1 MLFPC
6 GWPKSYFAFPSSYG
20 HDEIVSCLSRPRSS
34 TFIWSTTFVVSKRA
48 VQLWA
53 ATENPFKLGQKFLP
67 PSELLRIGPQLTAE
81 WNPALSSGVTLTSKG
96 WIVLYT
102 LTPSTKK
109 LTNRT
114 DAIGPISEA
123 FVTRIEILVTIQL
136 FANSIG
142 NCMVRKGAHLLIGTA
157 DGMLQC
163 YDWNNM
169 LRNLKN
175 TNYEFEDNEQ
185 VPEWYLGSVEISG
198 NSEWSPKSSSPSQVF
213 DSDSALGTI
222 RSRGAVVDLDYSEK
236 SSKLSITFEDGSTGF
251 CNTDNLTIHELRITH
266 WITPPSD
273 GSVQYKVTCARIGDQ
288 ANLLAVGCTD
298 GTVLLFPLN
307 QSNLECLRELTL
319 KDWGH
324 GSEIT
329 GPVGDIRW
337 NGDCSA
343 FAVGF
348 RHRGLVV
355 WTPSGCRLMCSL
367 PQTPLKS
374 NSSIPPLSEAESPL
388 AKLSTSTCQD
398 GGEIPTLEWGVS
410 VLCWTFNGF
419 RLWVGQTARAR
430 EIWEVKFVRSF
441 SGRHRISQPTE
452 EVSYDI
458 RELREVYLLYGDD
471 RILLISELASDES
484 VMSDPE
490 VFSGISTSQLVV
502 RHVLVPQDYITQNWP
517 IRFASI
523 SSDGAE
529 IAIAGTHGLA
539 IYNRRSEKWK
549 LFGDVSQ
556 EQSLSV
562 KLLTWME
569 QVVVVCA
576 ESENGKSE
584 LLFFPSFH
592 LDFGSMLL
600 RHEIPF
606 QPVAMDCLDRF
617 ILVASSPVQLTL
629 FECEIEGEV
638 TRSGKPKAS
647 IITRRELELCNL
659 ENPLTTISLTRTPGS
674 LTQAPDHCVLLRWG
688 GIMTLLD
695 LGRGV
700 EQVLA
705 NEIECFWL
713 SDVARIQDVHEP
725 SLTLPTS
732 VSADTMTPS
741 SQRKQT
747 VNLVEMPWWA
757 YGVRGMELWFPS
769 SLAEPISPR
778 ASPSRDQMLIGQL
791 DPELEFDREVYPVGI
806 SLADAAIIGVS
817 QRLIRPSASSSIS
830 ASLPCFSLIPDTQPV
845 LPCLLRRLL
854 QRGAEQEARLLAKKH
869 QKLGLHFSKSLEWL
883 LFTALEIEAGATK
896 TSNKR
901 SSNLNIEEEQQPS
914 GVSMLSLATSLV
926 KEFPQYPDVV
936 VSVARKTDTQLWP
949 LLFDAVGRPSEILD
963 ILLTQGVPHSAACLL
978 VVIDKMEGGVLAKA
992 LSLQVLKAA
1001 LNNSEYDLVAEVIR
1015 YAVSQSDLDL
1025 IFTKD
1030 QEEENEST
1038 PLEQSGLS
1046 SWWTWMWNSSNVENS
1061 SSKDNRPVVLSG
1073 VSYEA
1078 TKCIDEH
1085 VRFLLDFGRLKP
1097 LAALGKSLASL
1108 GGGLPALLSYR
1119 HSKDGMN
1126 DEVTKESVLSALS
1139 TVRTEMTGPSFED
1152 DADLLLETCQHAY
1165 SLSWS
1170 FALALF
1176 LHHIP
1181 VIVSFKL
1188 KHPLLWD
1195 QVYYDLLRLQGF
1207 ERFLDVM
1214 KEVQQSS
1221 N

>member
-20 HDEIVSCLSRPRSS
+20 HDEIVSCLSRPSS
-34 TFIWSTTFVVSKRA
+34 SQFLWPTSFVVSKRA

-53 ATENPFKLGQKFLP
+53 STENPFKLGQKFLP

-81 WNPALSSGVTLTSKG
+81 WNPTLSSAVTLTSKG

-102 LTPSTKK
+102 LTQSSKK
-109 LTNRT
+109 LTNRL
-114 DAIGPISEA
+114 DANGPISQA
-123 FVTRIEILVTIQL
+123 YVTKIEVLVTIQL

-142 NCMVRKGAHLLIGTA
+142 NCMVSKGTHLLIGTA

-163 YDWNNM
+163 YDWIGM
-169 LRNLKN
+169 LQNLKN
-175 TNYEFEDNEQ
+175 ANYEFRDDDQ
-185 VPEWYLGSVEISG
+185 VPDWYLGSVEICG
-198 NSEWSPKSSSPSQVF
+198 NHEWSPKSSTPSQVF
-213 DSDSALGTI
+213 DSDSVSGSTQ
-222 RSRGAVVDLDYSEK
+222 SKGAIVDLDFSDWLQ
-236 SSKLSITFEDGSTGF
+236 KLTVTFEDGSTGF
-251 CNTDNLTIHELRITH
+251 CNTENLTFGEFRINQ
-266 WITPPSD
+266 WINPKPGD
-273 GSVQYKVTCARIGDQ
+273 SVQYKVTCARIGDQ
-288 ANLLAVGCTD
+288 ANLVAIGCTN
-298 GTVLLFPLN
+298 GTVLLYPLN
-307 QSNLECLRELTL
+307 QSNSECLRKLTL

-324 GSEIT
+324 GGEVT
-329 GPVGDIRW
+329 GPIGDICW

-348 RHRGLVV
+348 RQRGLVV

-374 NSSIPPLSEAESPL
+374 NTSIPPLAEADSPL
-388 AKLSTSTCQD
+388 AKLSTSTSPE
-398 GGEIPTLEWGVS
+398 GSEIPTLEWGVS
-410 VLCWTFNGF
+410 VLCWTYNGF
-419 RLWVGQTARAR
+419 RLWIGQTSRAR
-430 EIWEVKFVRSF
+430 EIWEITFVRSF
-441 SGRHRISQPTE
+441 TGRHRISQPTE
-452 EVSYDI
+452 EVSYDV

-471 RILLISELASDES
+471 RILLISELPSGGGVVS
-484 VMSDPE
+484 GSDPE
-490 VFSGISTSQLVV
+490 MCSRISSSQLVV
-502 RHVLVPQDYITQNWP
+502 RHVLVPQEYITQNWP
-517 IRFASI
+517 IKTASI
-523 SSDGAE
+523 SFDGAE

-556 EQSLSV
+556 EQSLCV

-569 QVVVVCA
+569 QVVVVTT
-576 ESENGKSE
+576 ESISEKSE
-584 LLFFPSFH
+584 LLLFPSFH
-592 LDFGSMLL
+592 LDHGSMLL
-600 RHEIPF
+600 RHELSFNPI
-606 QPVAMDCLDRF
+606 AMDCFDRY
-617 ILVASSPVQLTL
+617 ILVAASPLELIL
-629 FECEIEGEV
+629 FECQIDGEI
-638 TRSGKPKAS
+638 SWSNKPNVSLIAL
-647 IITRRELELCNL
+647 RELSLCSL
-659 ENPLTTISLTRTPGS
+659 ENPLMTISLTRTPGS
-674 LTQAPDHCVLLRWG
+674 LTQAPDQCVLLRWG

-713 SDVARIQDVHEP
+713 SDVARIQETPEP
-725 SLTLPTS
+725 SLTLASSLS
-732 VSADTMTPS
+732 VDMMTPS
-741 SQRKQT
+741 SQRKQI
-747 VNLVEMPWWA
+747 VSLVEMPWWA
-757 YGVRGMELWFPS
+757 YGARGMELWFPS
-769 SLAEPISPR
+769 SLAEPLSPR
-778 ASPSRDQMLIGQL
+778 AAPSRDQMLIGQL

-817 QRLIRPSASSSIS
+817 QRLIRSSSSTSLS

-854 QRGAEQEARLLAKKH
+854 QRGAVQEARLLAKKH

-883 LFTALEIEAGATK
+883 LFTALEIEAGASRTP
-896 TSNKR
+896 NQ
-901 SSNLNIEEEQQPS
+901 SSLDLETDEEHQSS
-914 GVSMLSLATSLV
+914 GVSMLTLATALV

-949 LLFDAVGRPSEILD
+949 LLFDAVGRP
-963 ILLTQGVPHSAACLL
+963 TACLL

-1001 LNNSEYDLVAEVIR
+1001 LSNGEYDLVAEVIR

-1030 QEEENEST
+1030 QEEEKQSS
-1038 PLEQSGLS
+1038 PSEQSMLS
-1046 SWWTWMWNSSNVENS
+1046 SWWSWMWNAPDVENP

-1078 TKCIDEH
+1078 TRNIDEH
-1085 VRFLLDFGRLKP
+1085 VRFLLDYGRLKP
-1097 LAALGKSLASL
+1097 LAALGKSLSSL
-1108 GGGLPALLSYR
+1108 GGGGLPALLSYR
-1119 HSKDGMN
+1119 HAKDSLT
-1126 DEVTKESVLSALS
+1126 DEITKESVFSSLS
-1139 TVRTEMTGPSFED
+1139 TVRTEMIGPSFED
-1152 DADLLLETCQHAY
+1152 DAELLLETCQHAH

-1195 QVYYDLLRLQGF
+1195 QVYYDLLRMQGF